1 MPAATLNIGLQS
13 QISGELVF
21 TGTNDIG
28 PKVVITLP
36 KVQFGPSGALGFIQD
51 EWGVIELEG
60 DVLADEVTGSFGTLV
75 HPDDAMVSPTT
86 DAYYVGTGMI
96 TWKGEGD
103 TTARDVGNVNV
114 FTLTPAVERLDHWNH
129 RVGGIR
135 KKDFSPVVQQT
146 LTVNMTMD
154 EFTAKNLEMALLAT
168 VGTGVTAAEAE
179 AGRAAAD

>member
-1 MPAATLNIGLQS
+1 MAAITLNIGLQS
-13 QISGELVF
+13 QIIGELNF

-28 PKVVITLP
+28 PQIVINLP
-36 KVQFGPSGALGFIQD
+36 VVQFGPSGAIGFIQD
-51 EWGVIELEG
+51 EYGQLELTG
-60 DVLADEVTGSFGTLV
+60 DVLADATTGSFGTIT

-86 DAYYVGTGMI
+86 DAYYVGTGII
-96 TWKGEGD
+96 TWKGED
-103 TTARDVGNVNV
+103 DLTARDVGNVNV

-168 VGTGVTAAEAE
+168 TGTGALAAAEA
-179 AGRAAAD
+179 A

>member
-1 MPAATLNIGLQS
+1 MPATTLNIGLES

-36 KVQFGPSGALGFIQD
+36 LVQFGPSGALGFIQD
-51 EWGVIELEG
+51 EWGQIELEG
-60 DVLADEVTGSFGTLV
+60 DVLADPVTGSFGTLV

-86 DAYYVGTGMI
+86 AAYYVGTGII

-103 TTARDVGNVNV
+103 VTARDVGNVNT
-114 FTLTPAVERLDHWNH
+114 FSLTPTVERLEHWNH

-135 KKDFSPVVQQT
+135 KKDFSPVVQQAM
-146 LTVNMTMD
+146 TVQLVMD
-154 EFTAKNLEMALLAT
+154 EFTAPNLQMALLAT
-168 VGTGVTAAEAE
+168 
-179 AGRAAAD
+179 AGP

>member
-1 MPAATLNIGLQS
+1 MAATTLNIGLQS
-13 QISGELVF
+13 QIIGELVF

-28 PKVVITLP
+28 PRVVITLP

-60 DVLADEVTGSFGTLV
+60 DVLADETTGSFGTLV
-75 HPDDAMVSPTT
+75 HPDGAMTSPTT
-86 DAYYVGTGMI
+86 DAYYVGTGQI

-103 TTARDVGNVNV
+103 VTARDVGNVNT

-146 LTVNMTMD
+146 MTVAMHMD
-154 EFTAKNLEMALLAT
+154 EFTAANLQMALLAT
-168 VGTGVTAAEAE
+168 SGAGTLADTGTIAAE
-179 AGRAAAD
+179 